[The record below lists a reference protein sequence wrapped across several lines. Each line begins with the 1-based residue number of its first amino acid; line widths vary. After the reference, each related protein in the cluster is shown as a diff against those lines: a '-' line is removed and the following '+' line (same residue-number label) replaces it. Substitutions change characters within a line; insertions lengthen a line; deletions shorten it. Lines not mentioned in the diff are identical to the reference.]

1 MTEERSWWYPD
12 NGPEESRSL
21 ETGSASPPQVPSD
34 WRTIAK
40 AALISS
46 LLTVAILVVYD
57 SYFAQKIVAL
67 DVKGYIAEQR
77 DLFLTGKINED
88 QLKKSFDR
96 LEQVK
101 EKVPKNRVIIL
112 GDVLVRKNV
121 EEITP

>member
-1 MTEERSWWYPD
+1 MTEERCWWYPD
-12 NGPEESRSL
+12 DGPEETRSR
-21 ETGSASPPQVPSD
+21 EFGSAPPQQAPSD

-46 LLTVAILVVYD
+46 LLTVAILAVYD
-57 SYFAQKIVAL
+57 NFYAQKIVAL

-77 DLFLTGKINED
+77 DQFLTGKINEE
-88 QLKKSFDR
+88 QLKASFDR

-101 EKVPKNRVIIL
+101 ERVPKNRVIIL